1 MNSLS
6 LFCRY
11 SQNDVFV
18 NSGVRCRLKSQPL
31 PTISILTWNIFLS
44 LEVRELGDRSPYS
57 FYGLFTFSWLSDAAS
72 LMIHIALFHWRPKGD
87 RCCKHQSLLP
97 RFVRRVWRMLPFC
110 IDDPADLHIAY
121 IAAAGFGSFSLMA
134 RSNTL
139 LLQMALPCSWPYDLI
154 LSVPQTVRNRCYRQI
169 ILCLGVRCVE
179 LELAWHYSWSHG
191 QLDDL
196 GKLCVMLGPQ
206 E

>member
-31 PTISILTWNIFLS
+31 PTRSTLTWNIFLS

-72 LMIHIALFHWRPKGD
+72 LLIHIALFHWRPKGD

-110 IDDPADLHIAY
+110 IDESAHLHSCWIWR
-121 IAAAGFGSFSLMA
+121 SLSWWGVA
-134 RSNTL
+134 HRHRF
-139 LLQMALPCSWPYDLI
+139 LQMALPCSWPYDLI

-179 LELAWHYSWSHG
+179 LELAWHYSWSAR
-191 QLDDL
+191 
-196 GKLCVMLGPQ
+196 
-206 E
+206 